1 MLFALASCAFLLP
14 QPMSIGGS
22 FRRATV
28 PIMAIGADDL
38 AVQAQAMF
46 DSFGSAVPIA
56 TQKSAAAVQ
65 VQAQNSAAAAQAQAT
80 QVAAQAAQLPMQVQ
94 SFIEQAQSVAN
105 EAGPVTITGGGVAF
119 VLAARAIAGAFEAV
133 KPLIIPSLFAVGF
146 LAEAY
151 LATEISSA
159 IPILGDPLQV
169 FTNLVGVTVVAVG
182 GGFVYVKA
190 NNLVKTAADKASKLV
205 GDKTAEVQAK
215 VKELP
220 LPAPETSPLQGLQL
234 ELENPFRTP
243 DERSYVNIKR
253 REREEEEKR
262 LAEEDAKGKK
272 RGWFGF
278 K

>member
-94 SFIEQAQSVAN
+94 SFIDQAQSVAN

-133 KPLIIPSLFAVGF
+133 KPLIIPSFSR
-146 LAEAY
+146 LASWPR
-151 LATEISSA
+151 LTWQPKSLQRFRSWVTHCRSS
-159 IPILGDPLQV
+159 
-169 FTNLVGVTVVAVG
+169 NLVGVTVVAVG

-215 VKELP
+215 VRLP

-253 REREEEEKR
+253 REREEERSGWQRRMPKER
-262 LAEEDAKGKK
+262 SAGGLASNE
-272 RGWFGF
+272 
-278 K
+278 